1 MEFHIFTLPNGI
13 RVIHKQ
19 TDREVAHCGLVVNAG
34 SRDELEDEQGLAHFI
49 EHCIFKGTSKRKTYH
64 ILSRLDAVGAE
75 INAYTTKEETWI
87 YASFVNKHF
96 DRAAELIADICFNS
110 TFPEKE
116 IKKEKD
122 VIIDEINSYQDSPSE
137 TIFDDFEEQVFD
149 GHPIGRNILGTV
161 DSVKK
166 FSRESILKF
175 IFRHYRTDQMVF
187 SVVGNIPA
195 KKVERVVR
203 KYFSESR
210 DSAIHQKRIAFNS
223 YLPRH
228 IERNEDTHQVHYVLG
243 NTAYHHD
250 HPQKTGL
257 ILLNNYLGGP
267 GMNSRL
273 NLMIREKYGFAYN
286 IESHYQSYYDTGIF
300 EVYLG
305 TDEKTF
311 EKGKKL
317 IFKELALLREKKLGT
332 AQLHSAKQQL
342 IGQFALAQESGS
354 GIMLAIGKSFLLYD
368 KVDSV
373 EEVYKKINEV
383 TSSDIME
390 IANEILQVNSLSS
403 LTFK

>member
-1 MEFHIFTLPNGI
+1 
-13 RVIHKQ
+13 
-19 TDREVAHCGLVVNAG
+19 
-34 SRDELEDEQGLAHFI
+34 
-49 EHCIFKGTSKRKTYH
+49 
-64 ILSRLDAVGAE
+64 
-75 INAYTTKEETWI
+75 
-87 YASFVNKHF
+87 
-96 DRAAELIADICFNS
+96 
-110 TFPEKE
+110 
-116 IKKEKD
+116 
-122 VIIDEINSYQDSPSE
+122 
-137 TIFDDFEEQVFD
+137 
-149 GHPIGRNILGTV
+149 
-161 DSVKK
+161 
-166 FSRESILKF
+166 
-175 IFRHYRTDQMVF
+175 MVF

-273 NLMIREKYGFAYN
+273 NLMIREKYGIAYN